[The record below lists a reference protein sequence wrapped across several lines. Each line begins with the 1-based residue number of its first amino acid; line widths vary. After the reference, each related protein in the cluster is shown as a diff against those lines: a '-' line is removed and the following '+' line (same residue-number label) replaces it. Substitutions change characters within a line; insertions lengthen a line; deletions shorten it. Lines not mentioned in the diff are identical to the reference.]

1 MTRTWILTL
10 AAAAL
15 APLAAAQQK
24 PAAPVAPA
32 PAPAPAAAA
41 TEPVA
46 DRITQEELK
55 KLMKADKVLVVD
67 VRGADAYKEAHIP
80 GSISAPL
87 IELDKHLDELKASKK
102 PIVTYCS

>member
-1 MTRTWILTL
+1 MTTRTWILTL

-24 PAAPVAPA
+24 PVAPGD
-32 PAPAPAAAA
+32 APAAPA
-41 TEPVA
+41 A

-55 KLMKADKVLVVD
+55 KLMKTNTVLVVD
-67 VRGADAYKEAHIP
+67 VRGADAYKLGHIP
-80 GSISAPL
+80 GAVSAPL
-87 IELDKHLDELKASKK
+87 AEIDKHLEELKSSKH